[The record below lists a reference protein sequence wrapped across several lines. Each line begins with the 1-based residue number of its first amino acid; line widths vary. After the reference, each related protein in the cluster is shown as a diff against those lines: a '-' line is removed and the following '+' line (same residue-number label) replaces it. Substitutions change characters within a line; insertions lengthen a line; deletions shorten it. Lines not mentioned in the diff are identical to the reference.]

1 MPHLLL
7 YGPPGIGKTSIILA
21 LVKEMFGVTY
31 KDHILELN
39 ASDDRGIDKVREK
52 IKKFAEIQAPNNG
65 KFNFKVIILD
75 EADNMTTNAQ

>member
-21 LVKEMFGVTY
+21 LVKEMFGPTF
-31 KDHILELN
+31 KNHILELN

-52 IKKFAEIQAPNNG
+52 IKKFAEI
-65 KFNFKVIILD
+65 
-75 EADNMTTNAQ
+75 